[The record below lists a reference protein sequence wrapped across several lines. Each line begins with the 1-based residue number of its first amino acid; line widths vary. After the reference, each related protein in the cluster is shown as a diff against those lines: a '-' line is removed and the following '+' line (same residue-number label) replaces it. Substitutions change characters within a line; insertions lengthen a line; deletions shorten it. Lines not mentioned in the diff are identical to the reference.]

1 MMINVKDRELLDLR
15 SKVTQLSPQASSEHV
30 LSSGTNDIMKTVDKI
45 VDLQAVINS
54 EIDKLVDLKNEARQ
68 LISKL
73 KDYRYEAVLT
83 AYYINHMTW
92 EQVAVHLGYDER
104 YIFKLHG
111 RALQAFDRILKE
123 DIKRQYEVC
132 YNGSMKE

>member
-1 MMINVKDRELLDLR
+1 MMINVKDRELLELR

-30 LSSGTNDIMKTVDKI
+30 LSSGTSDIMKTVDKI

-92 EQVAVHLGYDER
+92 EQVAVHLGYDLR
-104 YIFKLHG
+104 WIYRLHG
-111 RALQAFDRILKE
+111 QALKSFAEIYKE
-123 DIKRQYEVC
+123 AIKSHY
-132 YNGSMKE
+132 